1 MLTIKEISERNRMLK
16 NAWGVQEDNT
26 ITNSI
31 ITNGIVVQFTVRYN
45 NNYECIM
52 SIETKS
58 KKSEIILYVDKNF
71 SFDNM
76 IEISV
81 FFDINLLVKYYYK
94 EVCNI

>member
-16 NAWGVQEDNT
+16 NAWDVQEDNA
-26 ITNSI
+26 ITNNI

-52 SIETKS
+52 SIETEN

-81 FFDINLLVKYYYK
+81 FFDINLLIKYYYK

>member
-1 MLTIKEISERNRMLK
+1 MLTIKEISERNRILK

-52 SIETKS
+52 SIETES

>member
-16 NAWGVQEDNT
+16 NAWGIQEDNT

>member
-1 MLTIKEISERNRMLK
+1 MLTIKEVSERNRMLK

-31 ITNGIVVQFTVRYN
+31 ITNGIVVQFTVLYN

-52 SIETKS
+52 SIETES